1 MPQHF
6 DLKNEIPVFKNASGM
21 RDAIEYYSNHE
32 AERHALAANAR
43 ARVLKEHTYR
53 HRAMEILS
61 LAAWGI
67 SNWAGRLDLSDQ
79 ALCIRE

>member
-6 DLKNEIPVFKNASGM
+6 DLKSEMPVFKNASGM
-21 RDAIEYYSNHE
+21 RDAIQYYSNHE
-32 AERHALAANAR
+32 AERHELAANAR

-61 LAAWGI
+61 LAA
-67 SNWAGRLDLSDQ
+67 
-79 ALCIRE
+79 